1 MRPLHK
7 FLHACT
13 LSLFGIAGSLLA
25 GPISVSELNYRP
37 AGDGDEEYIE
47 LINTSAAAYVL
58 TGCSFTTGITYT
70 FGSLTLQPGARV
82 VVCRDRTKFTARY
95 GTIANLASGSYTG
108 RFSDDGEAVVLTAAN
123 ATELFRFSYSP
134 TGDWPSRAN
143 GLGSSLECLN
153 PDGNLSSAAN
163 WRSSTEYHGNPGRAG
178 IGPLRSVV
186 VNEVLAHTDPPLE
199 DAIELHNTT
208 SQPINIGGWYLSSQ
222 RSKPTRFRIP
232 APWVIPANGYTVFYE
247 YQFDSI
253 SPAAG
258 DDPFALSSSEGDEA
272 VLMSAD
278 SNGTPQYWMDAVSFG
293 PTQNGVSLGRY
304 PNGSGPLV
312 PMSALSLG
320 SSVVAGESPDRISS
334 FRTGTGAANP
344 YPLVGP
350 VVFNR
355 IMYRPAAGGDEFV
368 ELLNSAPYPI
378 ALYDP
383 LYPENR
389 WRISGGIEYT
399 FDSPILLEAGEKI
412 LIVPSNAAAFRLKYG
427 LANTVKVVGPFT
439 NQLSNSGERIALF
452 RPDPPQQPPA
462 ANAGLVPYILVEE
475 VAYSPSAPWPA
486 AADGTGAALLRRNPT
501 LFADDPTSWSVDTL
515 APVPNLAAT
524 WNGSTL
530 TLRWTA
536 VSDQQLVLESANTPN
551 STTWS
556 QVALIAAG
564 TATHP
569 VGAADSARF
578 FRLRRP

>member
-7 FLHACT
+7 FLRACA
-13 LSLFGIAGSLLA
+13 LSLTGIAGSLLA
-25 GPISVSELNYRP
+25 GPVSVSELNYNP
-37 AGDGDEEYIE
+37 AGDGDEEFIE
-47 LINTSAAAYVL
+47 LINTSATAYAL
-58 TGCSFTTGITYT
+58 DGCSFTTGITYT
-70 FGSLTLQPGARV
+70 FASLTLQPGARV

-95 GTIANLASGSYTG
+95 GTIANLAPGAYTG
-108 RFSDDGEAVVLTAAN
+108 RLSDDGEAVVLTALN
-123 ATELFRFSYSP
+123 GTELFRFSYSP
-134 TGDWPSRAN
+134 SGDWPSRAN

-178 IGPLRSVV
+178 IGPIRSVV

-208 SQPINIGGWYLSSQ
+208 SQPIDIGGWFLSSR

-232 APWVIPANGYTVFYE
+232 SPWVIPANGYTVFYQ

-253 SPAAG
+253 SPAPG

-278 SNGTPQYWMDAVSFG
+278 SNGNPQYWMDAVSFG

-320 SSVVAGESPDRISS
+320 SSIVAGESPDRISS
-334 FRTGTGAANP
+334 FRTGAGAANP

-350 VVFNR
+350 IVFNR
-355 IMYRPAAGGDEFV
+355 IMYRPAPGGDEFV
-368 ELLNSAPYPI
+368 ELLNSATYPI

-383 LYPENR
+383 LYPMNR
-389 WRISGGIEYT
+389 WRISSGIEYT
-399 FDSPILLEAGEKI
+399 FDSAILLEPGEKI
-412 LIVPSNAAAFRLKYG
+412 LIVPTTASAFRLKYS
-427 LANTVKVVGPFT
+427 LPESLKVVGPYT
-439 NQLSNSGERIALF
+439 NQLSNSGERIALL

-462 ANAGLVPYILVEE
+462 ANAGLVPYILVED
-475 VAYSPSAPWPA
+475 VTYSPSAPWPT

-501 LFADDPTSWSVDTL
+501 LFADDPASWTVDTL
-515 APVPNLAAT
+515 APVPNLAAS

-530 TLRWTA
+530 NLQWA
-536 VSDQQLVLESANTPN
+536 PVSDQQLVLESAAASN
-551 STTWS
+551 SSNWS
-556 QVALIAAG
+556 QVALINAG
-564 TATHP
+564 TASHP
-569 VGAADSARF
+569 VSASDDARF